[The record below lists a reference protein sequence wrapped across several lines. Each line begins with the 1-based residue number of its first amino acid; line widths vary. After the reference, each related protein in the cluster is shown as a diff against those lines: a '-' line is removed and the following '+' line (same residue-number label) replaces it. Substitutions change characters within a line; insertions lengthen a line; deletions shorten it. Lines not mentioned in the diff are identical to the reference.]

1 MEIERLSFSKPW
13 KRESFESEILQNRLA
28 TYFAA
33 VSEGGLVQ
41 GYAGIWRVVDEGHIM
56 NIAVHPGY
64 RRRGIGRR
72 LLEKLL
78 DYAWSN
84 GIKEVTLEAG
94 TRNDAALTLYR
105 NEGFVI
111 KGIRKQYYGCEDAY
125 VMWLSRDTLGKL

>member
-1 MEIERLSFSKPW
+1 MSFAKPW
-13 KRESFESEILQNRLA
+13 KRESFEREILQNKLA
-28 TYFAA
+28 AYFAA
-33 VSEGGLVQ
+33 VSKEGLVK

-78 DYAWSN
+78 DYAFCN
-84 GIKEVTLEAG
+84 GMKEVTLEVG

-105 NEGFVI
+105 DEGFVI
-111 KGIRKQYYGCEDAY
+111 KGIRKRYYGCEDAY
-125 VMWLSRDTLGKL
+125 VMWLSSDTPGKL